1 MHKLQ
6 FDYSETPRQ
15 KTQSD
20 QLEMEVFTNGDKGR
34 AGIERD
40 ILSAYE
46 QNFGAHFSHFM
57 PELISA
63 ARPGK
68 EAHLRFGICAASKH
82 PLYLENYLA
91 EPVEMLLSKAVCSR
105 VERHSIAE
113 IGNLSLSHTD
123 NLQQDLMAIAA
134 YCQQQGYRY
143 VVCTATRVL
152 RMLFLRV
159 GMKPVHLGNAEQH
172 DAPADGSH
180 WGSYYESR
188 PQIIGG
194 NILLALQHLQNGQ

>member
-6 FDYSETPRQ
+6 FDDSDMPQQ
-15 KTQSD
+15 KRQSD
-20 QLEMEVFTNGDKGR
+20 QLKMQVFVEGDQGR
-34 AGIERD
+34 AQIEQH

-46 QNFGAHFSHFM
+46 QSFGAHFSHFM

-63 ARPGK
+63 AHPGK
-68 EAHLRFGICAASKH
+68 EAHLRFGICAASRH
-82 PLYLENYLA
+82 HLYLENYLT
-91 EPVEMLLSKAVCSR
+91 EPIETLLSNAVCSR

-113 IGNLSLSHTD
+113 IGNLSLSHTE
-123 NLQQDLMAIAA
+123 NLQHDLVAIAT

-152 RMLFLRV
+152 RLLFLRA

-172 DAPADGSH
+172 HAPYDGSH
-180 WGSYYESR
+180 WGNYYETR

-194 NILLALQHLQNGQ
+194 NILLALQHLRNNP